1 MSKLL
6 CIYCGEPMKIDE
18 VGHGDVEYE
27 CNCDGYLKEV
37 KLKREISLLEYQAR
51 TKRIEL
57 DKHKNSGVYG
67 RSIRELEG
75 KIRELN
81 NKYYN

>member
-1 MSKLL
+1 
-6 CIYCGEPMKIDE
+6 MKIDE